1 VVDAIVELNRVGRP
15 VLVGTRSVEA
25 SEALSIRLDQV
36 AIPHRVLN
44 ALRHREEAQV
54 IAAAGVRGAV
64 TVATNMAGRGT
75 DIRLGTGVEE
85 LGGLHVIATELHES
99 ERVDRQLA
107 GRAARQ
113 GEPGSVQVFVSLEDE
128 LFVRFASLEAAAAQ
142 RLARDGVV
150 PPMVAKAVARV
161 AQARAQALAKRRRSD
176 VLQSD
181 DQLRDS
187 LGFAAKGR

>member
-1 VVDAIVELNRVGRP
+1 
-15 VLVGTRSVEA
+15 
-25 SEALSIRLDQV
+25 
-36 AIPHRVLN
+36 
-44 ALRHREEAQV
+44 
-54 IAAAGVRGAV
+54 
-64 TVATNMAGRGT
+64 
-75 DIRLGTGVEE
+75 
-85 LGGLHVIATELHES
+85 
-99 ERVDRQLA
+99 
-107 GRAARQ
+107 
-113 GEPGSVQVFVSLEDE
+113 VSLEDE